1 MVIFK
6 SIRYKCKFLL
16 LAFLMLFGTYV
27 VSGQNIYSFERI
39 GVIQGLSQNTV
50 TCIFQDYQ
58 GYIWFGTKDG
68 LNRYDGYNFKPFIHD
83 AGNEGTLP
91 NSDISTLF
99 EDSDNN
105 LWIGTDGGLSR
116 YDRSEDRFYNYS
128 EGLLSLNVR
137 MIVEQD
143 KETLWVATYLGG
155 LHKFDKRTGVF
166 EAYSDSTTT
175 GNKGSMNIRTVQ
187 TIGDHKLWI
196 GSEDGI
202 RVFDR
207 QKAKYEGKV
216 SFYKDYS
223 IESGKINAFHID
235 QDGNYWIG
243 TYGNGIKKLPKSS
256 DHLEAFVHDP
266 TSEEGLSNNFILA
279 IAELGDRIFFGT
291 SYGLNI
297 FNKKTETFQVIN
309 KGITENSLS
318 SNRIRSILIDNVGI
332 MWVGTDNGINVYD
345 PGREKFASRGNTA
358 QDLELFP
365 NNSIRSIYKESD
377 SIVWLGSDGGGLIRL
392 DRITNE
398 TAEFNIL
405 NGKLTSNII
414 TNILPKDNQH
424 LWLGTETDGLLLFN
438 KADGR
443 VVKHYQYYSHKD
455 SLSSNNIR
463 KIILNKRGGLW
474 VATDG
479 GGLNYFN
486 FETEKFRP
494 YKSDPNNPQALSSNF
509 ITSLW
514 EEPNGNL
521 WIGTY
526 GGGISHL
533 DIANQLFTSYTS
545 DSFDSTSLSSN
556 LVNALLKDDDNK
568 LWIGTYSGL
577 NCLDTQSGR
586 FSQYTPN
593 SSKSYTINAIV
604 KDEQGV
610 LWLSSNK
617 GLLSF
622 NATDSSFKI
631 YDVKDG
637 LSDNQFAT
645 GAFHQGTDGE
655 IFFGSPNGYTSFYP
669 KDIKPNSFK
678 PPIVLTN
685 FFLSNKLTP
694 VGIGGDSPLSKSIGE
709 IDQLVLN
716 YDQRDFSI
724 EFSALNYRL
733 PEKNQYRYKLEGYL
747 DDWII
752 ADANK
757 RIATYTNLEPKEYV
771 FKVEAANNDGVWN
784 HDGIIL
790 PIKITTPWWKTNAAK
805 TFYVLLAL
813 LAVFLVYRLRIR
825 QIERTKQELKE
836 QVHARTKEIEE
847 KNEELFQKAEELA
860 SQKEEILQINDK
872 LESMFD
878 QLEKERD
885 KSENMLLNILPK
897 ETAKELKEKGNY
909 TPRHY
914 KMVSVLFTDF
924 KGFTSIAEKL
934 SPSELIKELDYFF
947 QYFDKVVEK
956 HNLEKIKT
964 IGDAYMCAG
973 GIPKPN
979 VTNAIDT
986 VLAGLEIT
994 QFTHRVNKE
1003 RIANGRVPWEL
1014 RVGINTGE
1022 LVSGVVGK
1030 KKFAYDV
1037 WGDAVNLASRMESS
1051 AAPGKVNIS
1060 GNTYEFIKSF
1070 FETEYRGKVF
1080 AKGKGEVDMYY
1091 VNRIKPE
1098 LSLDEDG
1105 FSPNADF
1112 RIKVKELLMNPKKLQ
1127 EQ

>member
-1 MVIFK
+1 MSEAI
-6 SIRYKCKFLL
+6 
-16 LAFLMLFGTYV
+16 A
-27 VSGQNIYSFERI
+27 QNIYKFEHLN
-39 GVIQGLSQNTV
+39 VIQGLSQNTV
-50 TCIFQDYQ
+50 TCIFQDHQ
-58 GYIWFGTKDG
+58 GYLWFGTKDG
-68 LNRYDGYNFKPFIHD
+68 LNRYDGYTFKPFIHE
-83 AGNEGTLP
+83 ASNESTLP
-91 NSDISTLF
+91 NSDISIIF
-99 EDSDNN
+99 EDSQNN
-105 LWIGTDGGLSR
+105 LWIGTDGGLSK
-116 YDRSEDRFYNYS
+116 YDRNQERFFNYS
-128 EGLLSLNVR
+128 EGLVSLNVSV
-137 MIVEQD
+137 IVEED
-143 KETLWVATYLGG
+143 ENTLWIGTYLGG
-155 LHKFDKRTGVF
+155 LHKFDINKGVF
-166 EAYSDSTTT
+166 TAIPSNVSA
-175 GNKGSMNIRTVQ
+175 NKGSLNIRAIQ
-187 TIGDHKLWI
+187 KLGDNKLWI

-202 RVFDR
+202 HVFNR
-207 QKAKYEGKV
+207 QSEQYEGKV
-216 SFYKDYS
+216 EFYKDYS
-223 IESGKINAFHID
+223 IESGKINTFYTDVA
-235 QDGNYWIG
+235 GNFWIG
-243 TYGNGIKKLPKSS
+243 TYGSGIKKLPKTS
-256 DHLEAFVHDP
+256 DRLQEFTHDP
-266 TSEEGLSNNFILA
+266 TSTEGLSNNFILA
-279 IAELGDRIFFGT
+279 IAELDDRIFFGT

-297 FNKKTETFQVIN
+297 YNKKTEQFQVLT
-309 KGITENSLS
+309 KGVSATSLS
-318 SNRIRSILIDNVGI
+318 SNRIRSILIDKFGI

-345 PGREKFASRGNTA
+345 PGREKFNSRGNTT
-358 QDLELFP
+358 QDLQLFP
-365 NNSIRSIYKESD
+365 NSNTRSIYKESD
-377 SIVWLGSDGGGLIRL
+377 SILWLGSDGSGLLRFNRKANTISSY
-392 DRITNE
+392 
-398 TAEFNIL
+398 NIL
-405 NGKLTSNII
+405 NGKLLSNVI
-414 TNILPKDNQH
+414 TDIQPKDENF

-438 KADGR
+438 KNTGKTR
-443 VVKHYQYYSHKD
+443 RHFQYNAAQD

-463 KIILNKRGGLW
+463 KILPDQDGNLW
-474 VATDG
+474 IATDG

-486 FETEKFRP
+486 IISGKFTV
-494 YKSDPNNPQALSSNF
+494 YKADLNTNNALSSNF
-509 ITSLW
+509 VTSLW
-514 EEPNGNL
+514 QTPEGAL
-521 WIGTY
+521 WVGTY
-526 GGGISHL
+526 GGGISYFNPQTE
-533 DIANQLFTSYTS
+533 AFKAYRS

-556 LVNALLKDDDNK
+556 LVNAILGDHNGK

-577 NCLDTQSGR
+577 NSLDIRTND
-586 FSQYTPN
+586 FSQYTPS

-604 KDEQGV
+604 QDQQGMF
-610 LWLSSNK
+610 WLSSNK

-622 NATDSSFKI
+622 NPKDSVFKI

-637 LSDNQFAT
+637 LSDNQFIT
-645 GAFHQGTDGE
+645 GAFFHSQDDE

-669 KDIKPNSFK
+669 ANIKPNSFK

-694 VGIGGDSPLSKSIGE
+694 VTIGGDSPLSQSIG
-709 IDQLVLN
+709 QLERLKLN

-747 DDWII
+747 DDWTI

-757 RIATYTNLEPKEYV
+757 RIATYTNLEPKEYIFRV
-771 FKVEAANNDGVWN
+771 QASNNDGVWN
-784 HDGIIL
+784 EEGIAL
-790 PIKITTPWWKTNAAK
+790 PIVITTPWWKTNLAK
-805 TFYVLLAL
+805 TLYI
-813 LAVFLVYRLRIR
+813 LAVLFTIFAIYRFRIR
-825 QIERTKQELKE
+825 QIERSQLELKA
-836 QVHARTKEIEE
+836 QVRARTKEIEE
-847 KNEELFQKAEELA
+847 KNDQLFQKAEELA
-860 SQKEEILQINDK
+860 AQKEEILQINDK

-878 QLEKERD
+878 QLEKEKD
-885 KSENMLLNILPK
+885 KSEAMLLNILPK

-914 KMVSVLFTDF
+914 QMVSVLFTDF

-934 SPSELIKELDYFF
+934 TPSELIKELDYFF

-956 HNLEKIKT
+956 HRLEKIKT

-979 VTNAIDT
+979 VTNPIDT

-994 QFTHRVNKE
+994 QFTHRVNTE
-1003 RIANGRVPWEL
+1003 RISKGQVPWEL

-1022 LVSGVVGK
+1022 LVTGVVGK

-1060 GNTYEFIKSF
+1060 GNTYEYVKDF

-1112 RIKVKELLMNPKKLQ
+1112 RIKVKELLMNPKRLQ